1 MVAGNFFRATA
12 TLAILGFAL
21 LFALAALG
29 INDILLRV
37 MNVPRM
43 TPYFADLR
51 SIPSLDQLLQFE
63 NLRIDNP
70 VDPWGRSFD
79 YPKIWIYILEPFR
92 VCQDPYFCLGGLQF
106 LIFVGVVI
114 CLIWSVQSPF
124 SVLPVVLLAVSPPVT
139 LLLERGNN
147 DGLVFM
153 LVLMTVRWRGP
164 FRTPFFIALAGGLKV
179 FPLAA
184 LPFVF
189 KLKNPVPYLLA
200 LVITSP
206 LLVSA
211 FVDLRA
217 MHLAKQASARLSYG
231 IPSFARL
238 LGAYM
243 PQFPGYEFTYPT
255 LIVLSATIFTVAVL
269 LAYFL
274 FRKAYHRLADQ
285 VGQSKNDTYV
295 LVIFGTIFLFT
306 MLVSSNWA
314 YRIVFASPVAWLA
327 FNWLF
332 ERRKMAVSDRLLRVM
347 LNTALFGAFWVFLA
361 PYGHILFNV
370 VTFGAAAAIY
380 PLVTIVAIHRFFA
393 PPVMG

>member
-1 MVAGNFFRATA
+1 MVAGNIFRATA
-12 TLAILGFAL
+12 TLAILGFAF

-29 INDILLRV
+29 INDILLRAT
-37 MNVPRM
+37 NVPGM
-43 TPYFADLR
+43 APFFADLR
-51 SIPSLDQLLQFE
+51 SIPSLDQLMQYE
-63 NLRIDNP
+63 NLRIDNS
-70 VDPWGRSFD
+70 VDPWGRPFD

-92 VCQDPYFCLGGLQF
+92 VCRDPYACLGGLQF
-106 LIFVGVVI
+106 LIFLGVVI
-114 CLIWSVQSPF
+114 CLIWSVKSPR
-124 SVLPVVLLAVSPPVT
+124 SVLPIVVLAVSPPVT

-147 DGLVFM
+147 DGLVFL
-153 LVLMTVRWRGP
+153 LVLISVRWRGP

-189 KLKNPVPYLLA
+189 RLKNPVPYLLA
-200 LVITSP
+200 LVITSSM
-206 LLVSA
+206 LVSA
-211 FVDLRA
+211 FVDLREI
-217 MHLAKQASARLSYG
+217 HLAKEASERLSYG

-238 LGAYM
+238 FGAYM
-243 PQFPGYEFTYPT
+243 PKFPGYEFTNSMLT
-255 LIVLSATIFTVAVL
+255 LLSAAIFTLAVL

-285 VGQSKNDTYV
+285 VEKSKNDTYI

-306 MLVSSNWA
+306 MLVSTNWA

-332 ERRKMAVSDRLLRVM
+332 DRQEMAMSDRLLLVI

-370 VTFGAAAAIY
+370 VTFGAAAVIY
-380 PLVTIVAIHRFFA
+380 PSVTIVAIHRFSA
-393 PPVMG
+393 SR